1 MAEYKTDL
9 EDVYFNL
16 FNMLKVQDLK
26 PDYAEEDLRAIIDE
40 FDRFTKN
47 EIFPTREDGDRVGV
61 KMVEGQVRV
70 PKSYLA
76 AKQKFYENGWFALGM
91 EEEWGG
97 MPATTATYMACQSF
111 YVGANVS
118 FSMYPGLSKGTLNCI
133 KMLGSDEQKRLYIP
147 KMMDGT
153 WGGTMCLTEAG
164 AGSDVGAT
172 RTTATPTED
181 GKYKINGVKIFI
193 SSGESDLFE
202 NNIHMVLART
212 PGASEG
218 LKGISLF
225 IVPRFKIENG
235 ESNDVI
241 CTKIEEKMGIH
252 GSATC
257 ELTFGENGGCE
268 GYLIGEEFKGMSH
281 MFLIMNEAR
290 LLCGLQGEAQA
301 NLVTSLSIQYA
312 REREQFGKSIIDLPD
327 VKRMLLKMRAMSRGM
342 RGLVLYT
349 ADLFD
354 NPEAE
359 AEIALFTPICK
370 AYCTDAGFEVCV
382 DAVQVHGG
390 YGYCSEYGIEQFVR
404 DAKIATIYEGT
415 NGIQALDFV
424 MRKIFKDEG
433 KEFGK
438 LGKKIMATLAQDIP
452 AEWQNETN
460 LMKKNMEKVQEIL
473 ARFTECYQKG
483 KVDQVL
489 EHSTDFLTYCG
500 NLIVSWILLRHAL
513 EAQRLLK
520 DGSDEQ
526 KGFYLSKI
534 MDFKVFCAHYLV
546 RNTSISQ
553 CVLNFPEGL
562 TKLEI

>member
-9 EDVYFNL
+9 EDIYFNL
-16 FNMLKVQDLK
+16 FNTLKVQDLK
-26 PDYAEEDLRAIIDE
+26 PDYGQEDLKAIVDE

-47 EIFPTREDGDRVGV
+47 EIYPIREEGDRIGV
-61 KMVEGQVRV
+61 KMVDGQVKV
-70 PKSYLA
+70 PESYLN
-76 AKQKFYENGWFALGM
+76 AKQKFYENGWFALGV
-91 EEEWGG
+91 EEEWEG
-97 MPATTATYMACQSF
+97 MPATTATYFACQSL

-118 FSMYPGLSKGTLNCI
+118 FSMYPGLTKGALNCI
-133 KMLGSDEQKRLYIP
+133 KTLGSEEQKSLYIP

-164 AGSDVGAT
+164 AGSDIGAT
-172 RTTATPTED
+172 RSTAIPTEN
-181 GKYKINGVKIFI
+181 GKHKINGVKIFI
-193 SSGESDLFE
+193 SSGESDLYE

-212 PGASEG
+212 PNAPEG
-218 LKGISLF
+218 VKGISLF

-235 ESNDVI
+235 ESNDVK

-257 ELTFGENGGCE
+257 ELTFGENNNCE
-268 GYLIGEEFKGMSH
+268 GYLIGEEHKGMAN

-290 LLCGLQGEAQA
+290 LLVGIQGEAQA
-301 NLVTSLSIQYA
+301 NLATSLTIQYA
-312 REREQFGKSIIDLPD
+312 KEREQFGKSISSHPD

-342 RGLVLYT
+342 RALLLYT

-354 NPEAE
+354 KPGNEG
-359 AEIALFTPICK
+359 EIALLTPLCK
-370 AYCTDAGFEVCV
+370 AYCSDMGFEVCV

-390 YGYCSEYGIEQFVR
+390 YGYCQEYGMEQFIR
-404 DAKIATIYEGT
+404 DGKIATIYEGT
-415 NGIQALDFV
+415 NGIQAMDFV
-424 MRKIFKDEG
+424 LRKIFRDEG

-438 LGKKIMATLAQDIP
+438 LGQKIMATLSQDTP

-473 ARFTECYQKG
+473 ARFKETNM
-483 KVDQVL
+483 DQVL
-489 EHSTDFLTYCG
+489 ENSTDFLTYCG
-500 NLIVSWILLRHAL
+500 NLTVSWILLTHAL
-513 EAQRLLK
+513 EAQRLLTE
-520 DGSDEQ
+520 GSDEQ

-546 RNTSISQ
+546 KNTGISQ
-553 CVLNFPEGL
+553 CILNFPEGL
-562 TKLEI
+562 SKLEI